1 MIDERLLKNEERA
14 SFPLRALY
22 EKYGYRP
29 FRVSRF
35 EEYDLYVRNKE
46 FLVSDRVI
54 TFTDRDGRL
63 LALKPD
69 ITLSIIKSTPDR
81 AGSKRKVYYN
91 ESVYRPQGAEGQ
103 FREIM
108 QMGLECIGDLD
119 ITDTFEALLMAGR
132 SLACISESF
141 VLDLSHMGII
151 SGVIEECSE
160 DEGFKRAAM
169 GLLSSKSAH
178 GVAELCARYGVDPA
192 AAGKLTTLATLSGA
206 PADVLSTLNELVTTE
221 KEREALDE
229 LSTVC
234 ELISE
239 TDVAERVRI
248 DFSVVNN
255 MNYYDGVVF
264 RGFLEGIS
272 EGILAGGEY
281 GGLLR
286 RMGRSGS
293 AIGFAIYLDLLENA
307 APPSDE
313 FDVDVLLVYSETTPA
328 ATVARRKE
336 DIVRSGRSVAAYR
349 ADAVSACELRY
360 RERMEV

>member
-69 ITLSIIKSTPDR
+69 ITLSIIKNTPDR

-91 ESVYRPQGAEGQ
+91 ENVYRPQGAEGQ

-108 QMGLECIGDLD
+108 QTGLECIGDLD

-132 SLACISESF
+132 SLACLSESF
-141 VLDLSHMGII
+141 VLDLSHMGIL

-169 GLLSSKSAH
+169 GLISSKSAH
-178 GVAELCARYGVDPA
+178 GIVELCARYGVALA
-192 AAGKLTTLATLSGA
+192 ATEKLTTLATLSGA
-206 PADVLSTLNELVTTE
+206 PAAVLSELGELATTD
-221 KEREALDE
+221 KERAALNE

-234 ELISE
+234 QLISD
-239 TDVAERVRI
+239 TDIAECVRI

-272 EGILAGGEY
+272 EGVLAGGEY

-293 AIGFAIYLDLLENA
+293 AIGFAIYLDLLENT
-307 APPSDE
+307 APVSDE
-313 FDVDVLLVYSETTPA
+313 FDVDVLLVYSEATPA
-328 ATVARRKE
+328 TAVARRKE
-336 DIVRSGRSVAAYR
+336 EVVRSGRSVATFR
-349 ADAVSACELRY
+349 ADVLSACELRY
-360 RERMEV
+360 REKMEV